1 MIPSSHPVQTVSP
14 ASSPLRFRHRRPP
27 PAPTPS
33 RDKLGLLASYRA
45 LRSDGLSVLPADAY
59 ESAVDVQRGLLGG
72 VALVSDPDAIR
83 RVLLDNAANYRKDDL
98 QLAKLE
104 PALGHSLLTIEGAD
118 WKFQR
123 RAVAPLFQPQTV
135 VNYLPEMISAVTA
148 MLDRWDTAGGGARD
162 VAHEMTALTYD
173 VISRTVFSGEIE
185 TSAEVMSAA
194 VTRYFEILGRIDL
207 WDIMNLPR
215 WLWRPAR
222 WRVRPALR
230 IFRGEVRRLLDRR
243 RSDRDAGRRMP
254 PDVVTLLLDAR
265 DSETGAALSDD
276 VIHDNLVTF
285 IGAGHETTANAL
297 TWTLFLL
304 SEFPSE
310 FDRLAA
316 EVDAVAGR
324 KTPTAD
330 DISRLA
336 TVRMI
341 AEESMR
347 LYPPV
352 PYISRQ
358 AVAADVLGGKTV
370 RPNTRV
376 VISPWIVHRHRA
388 LWELPDL
395 FEPERFAPERR
406 HLIPRFAYLP
416 FGAGPRICLGAAF
429 AMQEIVV
436 ALAMIAQ
443 RFRPRLAE
451 GAKIEPVARIT
462 LRPAHGMPMWIER
475 RNR

>member
-1 MIPSSHPVQTVSP
+1 
-14 ASSPLRFRHRRPP
+14 
-27 PAPTPS
+27 
-33 RDKLGLLASYRA
+33 
-45 LRSDGLSVLPADAY
+45 
-59 ESAVDVQRGLLGG
+59 
-72 VALVSDPDAIR
+72 
-83 RVLLDNAANYRKDDL
+83 
-98 QLAKLE
+98 
-104 PALGHSLLTIEGAD
+104 
-118 WKFQR
+118 
-123 RAVAPLFQPQTV
+123 
-135 VNYLPEMISAVTA
+135 
-148 MLDRWDTAGGGARD
+148 
-162 VAHEMTALTYD
+162 
-173 VISRTVFSGEIE
+173 
-185 TSAEVMSAA
+185 MSAA
-194 VTRYFEILGRIDL
+194 VTRYFEILGRVDL

-243 RSDRDAGRRMP
+243 RSDRDAGRRIP

-324 KTPTAD
+324 KAPTAD
-330 DISRLA
+330 DISSLA
-336 TVRMI
+336 VVRMI

-358 AVAADVLGGKTV
+358 AVAGDVLGGKTIT
-370 RPNTRV
+370 PNTRV
-376 VISPWIVHRHRA
+376 VISPWIVHRHRT
-388 LWELPDL
+388 LWEEPDL
-395 FEPERFAPERR
+395 FEPERFAPGRR
-406 HLIPRFAYLP
+406 PLIPRFAYLP
-416 FGAGPRICLGAAF
+416 FGAGPRICVGAAF

-462 LRPAHGMPMWIER
+462 LRPAHGMPMWLEP